1 MAEIR
6 LDPARP
12 LREQPDRGHNR
23 WHPDVAP
30 VLTVAP
36 GEVVTLELRD
46 SMDGQVSRASPAD
59 VLHTVVPL
67 SHPLTGPVA
76 VEGAEPGDVL
86 RIEIL
91 GYETDAFGWTAVEP
105 GLGIVGD
112 LATEPLIVRWSLEDG
127 VARSDEL
134 PGIAVA
140 ASTHAGVIGL
150 APSREL
156 YDEALARETV
166 LAEEG
171 HPIRMPTPETAF
183 PRDGLRTM
191 PPRENG
197 GNMDVRDLVAGATLL
212 LPVHVPGAL
221 LSAGDLHFVQGD
233 GEISLYGVECHGSMT
248 VRLDVV
254 KDPAWTPRFPAYT
267 APGRPP
273 REVFATTGVPL
284 RDDGTNAYLDTTVAA
299 RRALIELIG
308 WLGAEHGL
316 TPEQAIALCSVAAEL
331 RISQIVDLPNALVS
345 ATLPLDVFEG
355 TVPGLRSDGRGQSPA
370 VDSQVGDCPL
380 RLNRKS

>member
-1 MAEIR
+1 MPKTYPPGVHAIR

-12 LREQPDRGHNR
+12 LREQPSRGHNR
-23 WHPDVAP
+23 WHPEIAP

-36 GEVVTLELRD
+36 GETVTLELRD
-46 SMDGQVSRASPAD
+46 SMDGQVTRDSASD
-59 VLHTVVPL
+59 VLHTLIAL

-86 RIEIL
+86 RVDIL
-91 GYETDAFGWTAVEP
+91 GYETEAFGWTAVEP

-112 LATEPLIVRWSLEDG
+112 LAEAPLLVRWELRDG
-127 VARSDEL
+127 VARSREL
-134 PGIAVA
+134 LGIAVA
-140 ASTHAGVIGL
+140 ASTHAGVIGV
-150 APSREL
+150 APSPEL
-156 YDEALARETV
+156 FEAALARETV
-166 LAEEG
+166 LRDEG

-197 GNMDVRDLVAGATLL
+197 GNLDVRDLVAGATLL
-212 LPVHVPGAL
+212 LPVHVPGGL

-233 GEISLYGVECHGSMT
+233 GEISLYGVECHGAIT

-254 KDPAWTPRFPAYT
+254 KDAAWTPRFPAYT

-284 RDDGTNAYLDTTVAA
+284 RDDGSNAYLDTTVAS
-299 RRALIELIG
+299 RRALIELVG
-308 WLGAEHGL
+308 WLRAEHGL
-316 TPEQAIALCSVAAEL
+316 GAEQAIALCSVAAEL

-345 ATLPLDVFEG
+345 AALPLDVFEG
-355 TVPGLRSDGRGQSPA
+355 
-370 VDSQVGDCPL
+370 
-380 RLNRKS
+380 

>member
-1 MAEIR
+1 MAELW

-23 WHPDVAP
+23 WHPEIAP
-30 VLTVAP
+30 ALTVEA
-36 GEVVTLELRD
+36 GETVTLELRD
-46 SMDGQVSRASPAD
+46 SMDGQVTRSSTAAELESLIA
-59 VLHTVVPL
+59 L

-76 VEGAEPGDVL
+76 IRGAEPGDVL
-86 RIEIL
+86 EIEIL
-91 GYETDAFGWTAVEP
+91 EYATDAFGWTAVLP
-105 GLGIVGD
+105 DLGIVGD
-112 LATEPLIVRWSLEDG
+112 LAEEPLLVKWDLDDG
-127 VARSDEL
+127 VARSPEL
-134 PGIAVA
+134 PGIAVS
-140 ASTHAGVIGL
+140 ASTHAGVIGV
-150 APSREL
+150 APSAEL
-156 YDEALARETV
+156 HDTALARETV
-166 LAEEG
+166 LRDEG

-197 GNMDVRDLVAGATLL
+197 GNMDIRDLVAGARLL

-233 GEISLYGVECHGSMT
+233 GEISLYGVECHGSIT
-248 VRLDVV
+248 VRVDVL
-254 KDPAWTPRFPAYT
+254 KGERWTPRFPAYT
-267 APGRPP
+267 APPRPP

-284 RDDGTNAYLDTTVAA
+284 RDDGSNAYLDTTLAS

-345 ATLPLDVFEG
+345 AALPLDVFE
-355 TVPGLRSDGRGQSPA
+355 R
-370 VDSQVGDCPL
+370 
-380 RLNRKS
+380 